1 LFELADSRIKIW
13 LLAARPKTLW
23 AAIGPVIIGTAMAY
37 GHDRVDWLSL
47 VCALTGAVLIQIGT
61 NLANDYFDFV
71 KGTDTAHRIGPTR
84 VTQAGFVSPAAMRA
98 SFLIVFAFAFLPG
111 AYIIWRGG
119 WPFLAIGVLS
129 IGCGIL
135 YTSGPFPLGYVGLG
149 DLFVLI
155 FFGPVAVG
163 GTYYL
168 HTLTLTPHAIVA
180 GFAPGLISVAILA
193 VNNMRDIEED
203 RLAGK
208 RTLAVRFG
216 RRFAR
221 IEYLICMLAAGFVL
235 PLYFYASAGNRMFLL
250 VPLVFVTAAT
260 PAIKTVFVT
269 VDGPALNGVLAKT
282 GKLLLVFSIV
292 FSLGWIL

>member
-1 LFELADSRIKIW
+1 MTDSRIKIW

-23 AAIGPVIIGTAMAY
+23 AAVGPVIIGTAMAY
-37 GHDRVDWLSL
+37 GYGMVDWLSL
-47 VCALTGAVLIQIGT
+47 VCALAGAVFIQIGT

-71 KGTDTAHRIGPTR
+71 KGSDTHDRIGPTR
-84 VTQAGFVSPAAMRA
+84 ATQAGLVSPQAMRRA
-98 SFLIVFAFAFLPG
+98 YLIAFGLALLPG

-119 WPFLAIGVLS
+119 WPFLVIGIVS
-129 IGCGIL
+129 IICGIL
-135 YTSGPFPLGYVGLG
+135 YTGGPFPIGYVGLG

-168 HTLTLTPHAIVA
+168 HTLSIDSTAIIA
-180 GFAPGLISVAILA
+180 GLAPGLISVAILS
-193 VNNMRDIEED
+193 VNNMRDIDED
-203 RLAGK
+203 RRVGK

-221 IEYLICMLAAGFVL
+221 LEYLFCMLVAAFVI
-235 PLYFYASAGNRMFLL
+235 PLYFYATADNRLFTL
-250 VPLVFVTAAT
+250 VPLVIITAAV
-260 PAIKTVFVT
+260 PAIKTVFVST
-269 VDGPALNGVLAKT
+269 DGEVLNGVLAKT
-282 GKLLLVFSIV
+282 GKLLLLFSIV

>member
-1 LFELADSRIKIW
+1 MAESPIKIW

-23 AAIGPVIIGTAMAY
+23 AAVGPVIVGTAMAY
-37 GHDRVDWLSL
+37 GHGHVDWLSL
-47 VCALTGAVLIQIGT
+47 ICALTGAVLIQIGT

-71 KGTDTAHRIGPTR
+71 KGTDTVERIGPTR
-84 VTQAGFVSPAAMRA
+84 ATQAGLVSPAAMRRA
-98 SFLIVFAFAFLPG
+98 YILVFALALLPG

-119 WPFLAIGVLS
+119 WPFLIVGLVS
-129 IGCGIL
+129 ILCGIL
-135 YTSGPFPLGYVGLG
+135 YTGGPFPFGYVGLG
-149 DLFVLI
+149 DIFVLV

-168 HTLTLTPHAIVA
+168 HTLALGAATLI
-180 GFAPGLISVAILA
+180 GGLAPGLFSVAILA

-203 RLAGK
+203 RQAGK

-221 IEYLICMLAAGFVL
+221 IEYLSCILLAGFVI
-235 PLYFYASAGNRMFLL
+235 PLYFYATAGSRLFLL
-250 VPLVFVTAAT
+250 VPLVVVTAAT
-260 PAIKTVFVT
+260 PAIKTVFMST
-269 VDGPALNGVLAKT
+269 DGAALNQVLAKT

-292 FSLGWIL
+292 FSLGWIW

>member
-1 LFELADSRIKIW
+1 VTDSRIKIW

-23 AAIGPVIIGTAMAY
+23 AAVGPVIIGTAMAY
-37 GHDRVDWLSL
+37 GYGMVDWLSL

-71 KGTDTAHRIGPTR
+71 KGTDTHNRIGPTR
-84 VTQAGFVSPAAMRA
+84 ATQAGLVSPQAMRRA
-98 SFLIVFAFAFLPG
+98 YLIAFGLALIPG

-119 WPFLAIGVLS
+119 WPFLAIGIIS
-129 IGCGIL
+129 IICGIL
-135 YTSGPFPLGYVGLG
+135 YTGGPFPIGYIGLG

-168 HTLTLTPHAIVA
+168 HTLSIDSSAIIA
-180 GFAPGLISVAILA
+180 GLAPGLISVAILS
-193 VNNMRDIEED
+193 VNNMRDIDED
-203 RLAGK
+203 RRAGK

-221 IEYLICMLAAGFVL
+221 LEYLFCMLVAAFVI
-235 PLYFYASAGNRMFLL
+235 PLYFYAIADNRLFTL
-250 VPLVFVTAAT
+250 VPLIIITAAV
-260 PAIKTVFVT
+260 PAIKTVFAST
-269 VDGPALNGVLAKT
+269 DGETLNGVLAKT
-282 GKLLLVFSIV
+282 GKLLLLFSII
-292 FSLGWIL
+292 FSLGWIV

>member
-1 LFELADSRIKIW
+1 MTDSRIKIW

-23 AAIGPVIIGTAMAY
+23 AAVGPVIIGTAMAY
-37 GHDRVDWLSL
+37 GYGMVDWLSL

-71 KGTDTAHRIGPTR
+71 KGTDTHDRIGPTR
-84 VTQAGFVSPAAMRA
+84 ATQAGLVSPQAMRRA
-98 SFLIVFAFAFLPG
+98 YLIAFGLALIPG
-111 AYIIWRGG
+111 AYIIWRGC
-119 WPFLAIGVLS
+119 WPFLVIGIVS
-129 IGCGIL
+129 IICGIL
-135 YTSGPFPLGYVGLG
+135 YTGGPFPIGYVGLG

-168 HTLTLTPHAIVA
+168 HTLSIDSTAIIA
-180 GFAPGLISVAILA
+180 GLAPGLISVAILS
-193 VNNMRDIEED
+193 VNNMRDIDED
-203 RLAGK
+203 RRAGK

-221 IEYLICMLAAGFVL
+221 LEYLFCMLVAAFVI
-235 PLYFYASAGNRMFLL
+235 PLYFYATADNRLFTL
-250 VPLVFVTAAT
+250 VPLVIITAAV
-260 PAIKTVFVT
+260 PVIKTVFVST
-269 VDGPALNGVLAKT
+269 DGQVLNGVLAKT
-282 GKLLLVFSIV
+282 GKLLLLFSII